1 MRLSVPL
8 VVLPW
13 WLAAG
18 CFGLQ
23 DNMPELDSAA
33 DTGGGGTSPE
43 EESSPAV
50 EADLTGALYV
60 IAPDDLTVTEP
71 AGVDALLHESLNQNV
86 LMYVADASSSSLSLD
101 LSLAGADGRQDPC
114 ERVRELPVAE
124 WDNPV
129 FYAGPGEMDVSFGG
143 QPAVLRH
150 LTLSGTFD
158 ADAQAW
164 HSGTMTT
171 QLDSRE
177 LSAALGG
184 ADACELLAAMG
195 TECGPC
201 DDGTDACFTLV
212 FDDVQAARSSSSYDT
227 TPTCR

>member
-1 MRLSVPL
+1 MRLSLPV

-13 WLAAG
+13 WFAAG

-23 DNMPELDSAA
+23 SNVVALDSGSL
-33 DTGGGGTSPE
+33 DTGGGTAPE
-43 EESSPAV
+43 EESAPAM
-50 EADLTGALYV
+50 EEDLTGALYV

-71 AGVDALLHESLNQNV
+71 AGVDALLHDSLTQNV
-86 LMYVADASSSSLSLD
+86 LMYVADASESELVLD

-114 ERVRELPVAE
+114 ERVRELPVAA
-124 WDNPV
+124 WRNPV
-129 FYAGPGEMDVSFGG
+129 FAAGPGEMDVSFGG

-158 ADAQAW
+158 EDASGW

-195 TECGPC
+195 TDCSAC

-212 FDDVQAARSSSSYDT
+212 FDDVQAARSSSSYDP
-227 TPTCR
+227 TPTCG